1 MRDPA
6 KERPASDPS
15 VAFDKQVIASLTTT
29 RKGGTMH
36 HKDTIL
42 DQLAMRGNVAQFV
55 GFRPEGGEPRQ
66 SYSRI
71 RGHEPN
77 ERFLSVQEALETLLA
92 SSADRMINIRSYLP
106 SDPRSREFVYGL
118 TDANEAFATLLRL
131 TNEGLHTIANET
143 VDISDGGVS
152 GVLQGRVIE
161 FAPDDTPRCV
171 EKPGVASMDF
181 ELGMRMLEAV
191 YGFRPDI
198 EAIAGERTEFSIH
211 PRPRGWKGSHT
222 LLWEHEEAPD
232 QEEAVKPRWPNLFS
246 RHIGDKAFGLLIAS
260 MIGAPVPETLVIPRK
275 VAPFRFGKHT
285 GGCEIWTRTCPT
297 EQQPGLYTTVKGW
310 TDPYALLAHED
321 PDGGRIASVI
331 VQNAVRAVY
340 SGAAITS
347 AGGNLVIEGVSGEGD
362 RFMLGESVGGA
373 LPDAV
378 MRDVKALDRRLRSAL
393 GPVRFEWVH
402 DGVRAWCVQLHV
414 GASVSDGDVLVPGN
428 VVDWTEFDAREG
440 LPALRELIA
449 RVGEHRGILVKGDV
463 GLTSHVADLLR
474 KAGIASRISRA
485 NTPN

>member
-1 MRDPA
+1 M
-6 KERPASDPS
+6 
-15 VAFDKQVIASLTTT
+15 LY
-29 RKGGTMH
+29 
-36 HKDTIL
+36 KDTIL
-42 DQLAMRGNVAQFV
+42 DQLATRGNVAQFV
-55 GFRPEGGEPRQ
+55 GFRPEGGDPRQ

-92 SSADRMINIRSYLP
+92 SSAERMINIRSYLP

-118 TDANEAFATLLRL
+118 KDANEALATVLRL
-131 TNEGLHTIANET
+131 TGEGLHTIANET

-152 GVLQGRVIE
+152 GVLQGRTIE

-181 ELGMRMLEAV
+181 ELGMGLLEAV

-198 EAIAGERTEFSIH
+198 EAVVGERTEFSIH

-222 LLWEHEEAPD
+222 LLWEHEYAPYQD
-232 QEEAVKPRWPNLFS
+232 VRVEPRWPNRFS
-246 RHIGDKAFGLLIAS
+246 RHIGDKAFGLLVAS
-260 MIGAPVPETLVIPRK
+260 LTGAPVPETLVIPRK
-275 VAPFRFGKHT
+275 VAPFRFGKPT
-285 GGCEIWTRTCPT
+285 GDCEIWTRTCPA

-310 TDPYALLAHED
+310 TDPYALLALED
-321 PDGGRIASVI
+321 PEGDRIASVI
-331 VQNAVRAVY
+331 VQHAVRAVY

-347 AGGNLVIEGVSGEGD
+347 TGGSLVIEGVSGEGD
-362 RFMLGESVGGA
+362 RFMLGEKVGGS

-378 MRDVKALDRRLRSAL
+378 VRDVRALDRRLRSAL

-402 DGVRAWCVQLHV
+402 DGTRAWCVQLHV
-414 GASVSDGDVLVPGN
+414 GTSVSDGDVLVPGD
-428 VVDWTEFDAREG
+428 VVDWTEFDAGDG
-440 LPALRELIA
+440 LAALRELIS
-449 RVGEHRGILVKGDV
+449 RVGDGQGILVRGEV

-474 KAGIASRISRA
+474 KAGVASRMSRRTVA
-485 NTPN
+485 AS